1 MELYQGRKYLGVMLS
16 YGHPLPL
23 PTMTCCPTLLER
35 MGLVIWGEPNQ
46 QGHTFS
52 ESSDNQLEISVGT
65 EEISKPTMEE
75 VGQDPLDDV
84 QEMMEI
90 LKLKVTKQNLDY
102 LNLDLEKDLQ
112 RLDEANQVLLRKI
125 QEKEEAIQR
134 SGSAV
139 GEARASPQ
147 LNGPWNKEGLERE
160 IALSLGQAN
169 EREELNHIV
178 SEKEEALRNLK
189 SETAKL
195 EKSNKV
201 LGRKVVELQKISR
214 RVKNTGLDKEA
225 LKQML
230 VELKTACE
238 MVRLQK
244 STESCAKQEK
254 ELLKIEGDYQ
264 SLHQLCEDQ
273 ALYIKKYQEILRQM
287 EKEKEVLLLEKE
299 VFKAQNNSS
308 QILKPGSILVE
319 TIQSNMEKTII
330 KKQKRIF
337 WYRHFR
343 CGVFM
348 VMIFIRLLGYVLF
361 HLQYTNP
368 DLLVDVLP
376 MVISRD
382 TLKRLREVLLP
393 FLTLEVEEV
402 LPH

>member
-1 MELYQGRKYLGVMLS
+1 
-16 YGHPLPL
+16 
-23 PTMTCCPTLLER
+23 
-35 MGLVIWGEPNQ
+35 
-46 QGHTFS
+46 
-52 ESSDNQLEISVGT
+52 
-65 EEISKPTMEE
+65 MEE

-90 LKLKVTKQNLDY
+90 PKLKVTKQNLGY

-125 QEKEEAIQR
+125 QEKEEAIQ
-134 SGSAV
+134 S
-139 GEARASPQ
+139 
-147 LNGPWNKEGLERE
+147 LERE

-201 LGRKVVELQKISR
+201 LGRKVVELQKKISR
-214 RVKNTGLDKEA
+214 RAKNTGLDKEA

-230 VELKTACE
+230 VELK
-238 MVRLQK
+238 VRLQK

-264 SLHQLCEDQ
+264 SLHQVCEDQ
-273 ALYIKKYQEILRQM
+273 ALYIKVHYLQGQVRVEAEFLQSQTLTKQ
-287 EKEKEVLLLEKE
+287 

-368 DLLVDVLP
+368 DLLVHALP

>member
-1 MELYQGRKYLGVMLS
+1 
-16 YGHPLPL
+16 
-23 PTMTCCPTLLER
+23 
-35 MGLVIWGEPNQ
+35 
-46 QGHTFS
+46 
-52 ESSDNQLEISVGT
+52 
-65 EEISKPTMEE
+65 MEE

-125 QEKEEAIQR
+125 QEKEEAIQ
-134 SGSAV
+134 S
-139 GEARASPQ
+139 
-147 LNGPWNKEGLERE
+147 LERE

-230 VELKTACE
+230 VELK
-238 MVRLQK
+238 VRLQK

-273 ALYIKKYQEILRQM
+273 ALYIKALAHTVFFSGEFFIITIFFYFHGKKYQEILRQM

-299 VFKAQNNSS
+299 VQMTQHHLFQRTSFSVVPCFISQVPIHVFKAQNNSS